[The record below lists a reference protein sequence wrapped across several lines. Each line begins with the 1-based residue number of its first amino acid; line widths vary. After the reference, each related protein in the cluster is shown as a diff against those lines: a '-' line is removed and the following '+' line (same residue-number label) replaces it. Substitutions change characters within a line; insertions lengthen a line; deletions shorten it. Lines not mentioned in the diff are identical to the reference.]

1 MLQDI
6 AITDSKYKLF
16 IERVAA
22 SKQVWGLKNK
32 KGWANSESNKDEEI
46 AIIPFWSDRA
56 YAKACAR
63 DDWKDYLATEIPLT
77 EFLEGW
83 CIEMADEDILIG
95 VNWDANMFG
104 KEIDAT
110 TLALD
115 VLNQLKLIQSAIKFS
130 GYSSIEQFKAEIE
143 ETID

>member
-6 AITDSKYKLF
+6 AIIDSKYKLF

-22 SKQVWGLKNK
+22 SKLVWGLKNK
-32 KGWANSESNKDEEI
+32 KGWANSESNDNEEI

-56 YAKACAR
+56 YAKACAK
-63 DDWKDYLATEIPLT
+63 DDWKDYSATEIPLAD
-77 EFLEGW
+77 FLEGW
-83 CIEMADEDILIG
+83 CIEMADEAIWVG
-95 VNWDANMFG
+95 VNWDTNMFG
-104 KEIDAT
+104 KEIDAS

-130 GYSSIEQFKAEIE
+130 DYNSIEQFIAEIQ